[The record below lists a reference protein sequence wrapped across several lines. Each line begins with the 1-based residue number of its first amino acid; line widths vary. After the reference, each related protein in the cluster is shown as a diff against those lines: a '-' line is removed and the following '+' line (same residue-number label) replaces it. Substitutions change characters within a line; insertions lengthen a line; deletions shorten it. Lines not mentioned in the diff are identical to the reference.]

1 MKFILLR
8 AAATCVLFSIAPLI
22 LQAQTAPSGPIITIT
37 DAQFDQMVEAGTL
50 IPFTAQSVTAAGA
63 AALATYAKN
72 SAIVGSYLRLHPE
85 LSDLAALAA
94 LRPNPN
100 DPNVKLNPNGNYNV
114 TVVNSKGMTR
124 TVQNLGLGTKMAQLA
139 ASIQASQVPAV
150 QLQNYTAMYNQLPAN
165 FVNGPNPPIAP
176 SQLQGASLETILD
189 AIDSVGSQ
197 WPTIVKMISSPIRV
211 ITPVGCSAEVGANS
225 SLIDTYY
232 GDEALAAPP
241 EPTCLPP
248 SSSGIYA
255 NFNFTNKGALTCV
268 KDQGNRG
275 TCGVFAA
282 TSAVEELIAINTGV
296 HVNLSEQ
303 DFWETLTL
311 NLTTPP
317 QLFADGYD
325 AGFALGNV
333 LQANY
338 QFAYEDQWDYNRS
351 WSQPSTGFE
360 YVNTCLN
367 YPSSEPACSE
377 SAPQAI
383 EYCAVSLHD
392 VRCGFR
398 AAVLPARSSYSIGPG
413 SWVKYG
419 DSVATGT
426 TSVVGQILNI
436 WQPSGP
442 TGPGAGLHPNS
453 SVHQMILALANNNT
467 VMLGFEETNGFGGA
481 PGGYV
486 PVTKADLATD
496 YAGHNVHVV
505 GFVSAA
511 DVAATIPG
519 APPAAG
525 EGYFIIKNSWGQCYG
540 DGGFYYMSTEYVK
553 ARAQS
558 IYIVSPLE

>member
-1 MKFILLR
+1 MKSILFR
-8 AAATCVLFSIAPLI
+8 APATFVLAAI
-22 LQAQTAPSGPIITIT
+22 LPAILVAQTAPSGPVITIT
-37 DAQFDQMVEAGTL
+37 DAQFDQMVQAGTL
-50 IPFTAQSVTAAGA
+50 IPFTAQSLSAAGA
-63 AALATYAKN
+63 AAITAYAQN
-72 SAIVGSYLRLHPE
+72 SAIVAGYLRQHPE
-85 LSDLAALAA
+85 LTDLAALAA

-114 TVVNSKGMTR
+114 IIANAKGGTR

-139 ASIQASQVPAV
+139 ASIQASQLPAV
-150 QLQNYTAMYNQLPAN
+150 QLQNYTAMYNQLPVS

-189 AIDSVGSQ
+189 AIDAVGAQ
-197 WPTIVKMISSPIRV
+197 WPTIVKMISSRIH
-211 ITPVGCSAEVGANS
+211 ITPVGCSAEVGANV
-225 SLIDTYY
+225 SLAETYY
-232 GDEALAAPP
+232 GDEALAPPP
-241 EPTCLPP
+241 EPTCSAP
-248 SSSGIYA
+248 SATGIYA
-255 NFNFTNKGALTCV
+255 NFDFTNKGALTCV

-282 TSAVEELIAINTGV
+282 TSAVEELIALKTGV

-303 DFWETLTL
+303 DFWQTLTL

-325 AGFALGNV
+325 VGFALGNV

-338 QFAYEDQWDYNRS
+338 QFAYEDQWDYNPS
-351 WSQPSTGFE
+351 WSQPNTGFE

-367 YPSSEPACSE
+367 YPSSEPACSD
-377 SAPQAI
+377 SAPQAT
-383 EYCAVSLHD
+383 EYCVVSLHD
-392 VRCGFR
+392 VRCGFK
-398 AAVLPARSSYSIGPG
+398 AAVLSGRSPYSIGPG

-419 DSVATGT
+419 DSVATGI
-426 TSVVGQILNI
+426 TSVVGEILNV

-442 TGPGAGLHPNS
+442 TGPGAGPHPNS

-486 PVTKADLATD
+486 PFTKADITTD
-496 YAGHNVHVV
+496 AGGHNVHVV

-511 DVAATIPG
+511 DVAAKIPT
-519 APPAAG
+519 APPAKG
-525 EGYFIIKNSWGQCYG
+525 EGYFIIKNSWGECYG
-540 DGGFYYMSTEYVK
+540 DGGFYYMPTEYVK

-558 IYIVSPLE
+558 IYIVSQL